1 MRPRV
6 EIVIDE
12 LVLHGF
18 SPADRYTIGD
28 SLSRELEWLV
38 MEQGFQPHESVDV
51 PLLKAAPVNLATN
64 SKPDQVGAHVAQAV
78 YGGLNR

>member
-1 MRPRV
+1 M
-6 EIVIDE
+6 EIVIDD

-28 SLSRELEWLV
+28 SLSLELERLV

-51 PLLKAAPVNLATN
+51 PLLKAAPVNLPVN
-64 SKPDQVGAHVAQAV
+64 SKPDQVGSHVAQAV
-78 YGGLNR
+78 YGGLKR